1 MPLTPKVSSKGQI
14 TLPKKARE
22 ALGTDVITIE
32 IGREGQV
39 VLRPVRCLAGALRNF
54 VRQEQKPLSEIRDK
68 AWEEKLRTLRD
79 TVLHYPGPTEPVA
92 E

>member
-14 TLPKKARE
+14 TLPKKVKE
-22 ALGTDVITIE
+22 ALGADVVAIE
-32 IGREGQV
+32 NEKGRV
-39 VLRPVRCLAGALRNF
+39 VLRPVRSLAGALRNF
-54 VRQEQKPLSEIRDK
+54 ARQEQNPLSEIRDK